1 MFHFTALLCV
11 RDSVGSSNM
20 VGCLGFGRCS
30 FSFPLSPI
38 SLSYLITPDILDC
51 PLHFYC
57 FFIFGISPL
66 LFPFSPASLV
76 QSLWVALCPLESW
89 KKQTRKQTL
98 ITAKLLSI
106 FCHLYSKKTLIP
118 EWLFI
123 QYYYLKPT
131 WWFQMQGFWPAS
143 SSWFFLS
150 TMVTTHPSMWDAK
163 FLVLSGTLSDARW
176 RQVLPTD
183 SHINPLG

>member
-11 RDSVGSSNM
+11 QDSVGSSNM
-20 VGCLGFGRCS
+20 AGCLGFGRCS

-57 FFIFGISPL
+57 FFISGISPL
-66 LFPFSPASLV
+66 LFPFSPVSLV
-76 QSLWVALCPLESW
+76 QSLWVALYPLESF

-98 ITAKLLSI
+98 ISAKLLSI
-106 FCHLYSKKTLIP
+106 FCHLYSTKTLIP

-123 QYYYLKPT
+123 HYYYLKPT
-131 WWFQMQGFWPAS
+131 WWFQMQGFLAS
-143 SSWFFLS
+143 ILFMILFVYNGYHSPINVRCKVPSPFRHSEWCQ
-150 TMVTTHPSMWDAK
+150 MKAGVTYRLTH
-163 FLVLSGTLSDARW
+163 
-176 RQVLPTD
+176 
-183 SHINPLG
+183 